1 MITPPTPIGE
11 AARLRALAS
20 AGVLFTPGEA
30 RFDRIT
36 RLACSTFEA
45 PIALV
50 TLVADRIQWF
60 KSAQGLVTPETSREV
75 SFCGHAIVERAPLI
89 VCDTWLDSRFFDN
102 SLVVGPPYIRFYAGQ
117 PVSFRGQPIGTLCVI
132 DTRPRSFDA
141 AQREHLR
148 ALGAWVENELNAQAL
163 SEAQRSLLGQLDD
176 DGRRALLDAPT
187 RCWNAAAAE
196 RLMQA
201 ELQRAERHGA
211 PMALLMIDIALDAAA
226 DVATADDDV
235 TAMIPTLAQQLRN
248 SVRPSDA
255 LLRLDA
261 RRFALLLSDV
271 AAAQV
276 SEIANRVLANLSMA
290 PLPPGAREM
299 RVDAVLGAA
308 TLSAAR
314 TDAGPLLMSAAQ
326 AALADARARGHG
338 AIALR
343 EARDDRSAGPSPASV
358 RIDRVSH

>member
-196 RLMQA
+196 PLLQA

-211 PMALLMIDIALDAAA
+211 PMALLMIDVALDAAA
-226 DVATADDDV
+226 AGDD
-235 TAMIPTLAQQLRN
+235 AAALIPTLAQQLRS

-276 SEIANRVLANLSMA
+276 NEIANRVLANLSMA
-290 PLPPGAREM
+290 PLPPGVREM
-299 RVDAVLGAA
+299 RVDATLGAA
-308 TLSAAR
+308 TLAAAR
-314 TDAGPLLMSAAQ
+314 ADAGPLLMSAAQ
-326 AALADARARGHG
+326 AALADARARGPG

-343 EARDDRSAGPSPASV
+343 EARDDRLSGPPPASV

>member
-60 KSAQGLVTPETSREV
+60 KSAQGLVTPETSREI

-89 VCDTWLDSRFFDN
+89 VSDTWLDSRFFDN

-176 DGRRALLDAPT
+176 DGRRALLDARS

-196 RLMQA
+196 PLLQA

-211 PMALLMIDIALDAAA
+211 PMALLMIEVALDDAPDAAA
-226 DVATADDDV
+226 AAD
-235 TAMIPTLAQQLRN
+235 ALIPTLAQQLRS

-271 AAAQV
+271 PAAQV
-276 SEIANRVLANLSMA
+276 SEIANRVLANLSMV
-290 PLPPGAREM
+290 PLPPGVREM

-308 TLSAAR
+308 TLAAAR
-314 TDAGPLLMSAAQ
+314 ADAGPLLMSAAQ

-338 AIALR
+338 TIALR
-343 EARDDRSAGPSPASV
+343 EARGDRASATAPASV